1 MKLCFPVV
9 KDQGLDSRIH
19 NHFGSAPG
27 FLVVDVVSGEVERID
42 NSDREH
48 RHGACNP
55 ARAVAGLNLDGVVTG
70 GIGMGALMSLN
81 RAGYKVLQAQGATVR
96 ENIIAAQNGK
106 LVEFSSDSIC
116 SGHTHSHGHGHE
128 HGDGQHAG
136 GCCH

>member
-9 KDQGLDSRIH
+9 NDHGLDSRIH

-27 FLVVDVVSGEVERID
+27 FLVVDVVSGAVERID

-55 ARAVAGLNLDGVVTG
+55 ARAVAGLSLDGVVTG

-81 RAGYKVLQAQGATVR
+81 RAGYKVFQAKGATVR
-96 ENIIAAQNGK
+96 DNLLAAQNGK
-106 LVEFSSDSIC
+106 LAEFSPDSIC
-116 SGHTHSHGHGHE
+116 GGHSHGHGHD
-128 HGDGQHAG
+128 HGHDHDHAG